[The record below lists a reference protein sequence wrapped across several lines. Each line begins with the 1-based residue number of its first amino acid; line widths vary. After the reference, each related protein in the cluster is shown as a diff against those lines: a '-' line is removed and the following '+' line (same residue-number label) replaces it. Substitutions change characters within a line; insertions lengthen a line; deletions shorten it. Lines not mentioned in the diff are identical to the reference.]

1 MLRGSEAC
9 AGAPRDFGIHGSRA
23 VRPDRIVIGEVR
35 GGEALAMLKTWN
47 IGHPGAAIPQN
58 ANGSS

>member
-1 MLRGSEAC
+1 MAFSLTH
-9 AGAPRDFGIHGSRA
+9 RDFAIQGSRA
-23 VRPDRIVIGEVR
+23 VQPDRIVIGKVR

-47 IGHPGAAIPQN
+47 TGHPGGVAIPQN